1 MVQSDFDIETCRS
14 ALARLDEAL
23 VEREAQPD
31 SSYIR
36 DSVILRFAV
45 AFETAASASRRYLD
59 TVYCLN
65 DAGVMSP
72 RRLIRHAARLELI
85 TDCEAWL
92 RHVENRNRVS
102 HAYLES
108 MAITVADGA
117 TAFAQ
122 DARELLSAMER
133 VIADGG

>member
-1 MVQSDFDIETCRS
+1 MPD
-14 ALARLDEAL
+14 AR
-23 VEREAQPD
+23 
-31 SSYIR
+31 
-36 DSVILRFAV
+36 
-45 AFETAASASRRYLD
+45 
-59 TVYCLN
+59 
-65 DAGVMSP
+65 VMSP

-92 RHVENRNRVS
+92 RHVKNRNRVS

-108 MAITVADGA
+108 MAIMVADGA
-117 TAFAQ
+117 AAFAA

>member
-1 MVQSDFDIETCRS
+1 MQTDFDLATCRS

-36 DSVILRFAV
+36 DSVILRFTV
-45 AFETAASASRRYLD
+45 AFETAVTALRRYLD
-59 TVYCLN
+59 SVYLLH
-65 DAGVMSP
+65 DARVMSP

-85 TDCEAWL
+85 ADCEAWL

-108 MAITVADGA
+108 MAIMVADGA
-117 TAFAQ
+117 GQFAA
-122 DARELLSAMER
+122 DARSLLSAMER
-133 VIADGG
+133 GIADGG

>member
-1 MVQSDFDIETCRS
+1 MQSDFDLETCRS

-23 VEREAQPD
+23 VERKAQPD
-31 SSYIR
+31 SSYVR
-36 DSVILRFAV
+36 DSVILRFTV
-45 AFETAASASRRYLD
+45 AFETAASALRRYLD

-65 DAGVMSP
+65 DARVMSP
-72 RRLIRHAARLELI
+72 RRLIRHSARLAVI
-85 TDCEAWL
+85 TNCEAWL

>member
-1 MVQSDFDIETCRS
+1 MQTDFDLETCRS

-36 DSVILRFAV
+36 DSVILRFTV
-45 AFETAASASRRYLD
+45 AFETAASALRRYLD
-59 TVYCLN
+59 TVYLLH
-65 DAGVMSP
+65 DALVMSP

-92 RHVENRNRVS
+92 RHIENRNRVS

-108 MAITVADGA
+108 MAIMVADGA
-117 TAFAQ
+117 AAFAAA
-122 DARELLSAMER
+122 ARELLSAMER